1 MNQCYSTYDAS
12 KRKTFHSALCHFL
25 QTEFPNVFGPAVTRL
40 FADKIDAL
48 YERFHP
54 PRSRLKVGQVLW
66 AAVAVDDPPHK
77 DKRIEDTRL
86 VPVALDLVTPQDID
100 NSSHGGRRVQMR
112 RDRVLRLFR
121 QTYEQG
127 GLLSYADV
135 SLLAHIGMN
144 PISQI
149 VRAELKA
156 TGVPVPCRGT
166 IHDMGRSVTHKAI
179 ICYKRL
185 VEKKSTSQVAQE
197 TFHSAEEVEY
207 YVQTFRRVQLCRD
220 SGMAEE
226 DIAQATGHSPSL
238 VREYL
243 DLIEEFQLPPIANPA
258 GAGTVQTGPTN
269 VPNGT
274 SADAT

>member
-1 MNQCYSTYDAS
+1 MNQRYSTYDAS
-12 KRKTFHSALCHFL
+12 KRKTFHSALCHLL
-25 QTEFPNVFGPAVTRL
+25 QTEFPGVFGPAVTRL

-54 PRSRLKVGQVLW
+54 PRSRLQVGQVFW

-86 VPVALDLVTPQDID
+86 VPVILDLVTPQDID
-100 NSSHGGRRVQMR
+100 NSSHGGRRVQIR
-112 RDRVLRLFR
+112 RDRILRLFR

-127 GLLSYADV
+127 GVLSYADV
-135 SLLAHIGMN
+135 SLLAHIGMSG
-144 PISQI
+144 ITQ
-149 VRAELKA
+149 VLRAEQEA

-166 IHDMGRSVTHKAI
+166 IHDMGRSVSHKAI

-185 VEKKSTSQVAQE
+185 VERKPTSQVAQE

-207 YVQTFRRVQLCRD
+207 YVQTLRRVQLCRD
-220 SGMAEE
+220 SGMGLE
-226 DIAQATGHSPSL
+226 DIAQATGHSRSL

-243 DLIEEFQLPPIANPA
+243 DLIAQFKLPPIANPA
-258 GAGTVQTGPTN
+258 GAG
-269 VPNGT
+269 
-274 SADAT
+274 